1 MYNTIYYIVQHMM
14 FKFFKYLII
23 NPHCFTTIHFS
34 FKILLK
40 VYTFSFD
47 LSRIFLLFLQIT
59 YDGSL
64 LVSLY
69 IAFSMESAK
78 EVPVFL
84 FQLLYHSLKKS
95 CRTKRQAF
103 LLAVFRCSLHTVPYF
118 IMLLK

>member
-1 MYNTIYYIVQHMM
+1 M

-34 FKILLK
+34 FEMLLK

-59 YDGSL
+59 YEGSL

-84 FQLLYHSLKKS
+84 FQLLYHSLKKKLPHEAAS
-95 CRTKRQAF
+95 FFT
-103 LLAVFRCSLHTVPYF
+103 CSV
-118 IMLLK
+118 